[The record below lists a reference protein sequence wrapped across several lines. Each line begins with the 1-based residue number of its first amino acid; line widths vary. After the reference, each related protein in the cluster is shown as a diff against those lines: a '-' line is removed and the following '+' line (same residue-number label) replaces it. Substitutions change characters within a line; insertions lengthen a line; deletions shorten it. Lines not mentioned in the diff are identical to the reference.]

1 MQLLDIAW
9 PGSDHHHHPIIDKP
23 IPLNGPDSIPT
34 KPVDSLSVPDQIL
47 DTLGVDS
54 TVIDTLR
61 SHLNFLTGDG
71 GSSTTMWGIFFT
83 VVAVGLCLYFA
94 WTYRRQNTRRLYA

>member
-9 PGSDHHHHPIIDKP
+9 PGRDHHPIIDKP
-23 IPLNGPDSIPT
+23 IPLNHPDSIPT
-34 KPVDSLSVPDQIL
+34 KTVDSLSVPEQIL

-61 SHLNFLTGDG
+61 SHLNFLTGSDG
-71 GSSTTMWGIFFT
+71 GSSTAMWGIFFT
-83 VVAVGLCLYFA
+83 AVAIGLCLYFA
-94 WTYRRQNTRRLYA
+94 WTYRRQNTRKLYA